1 MRWVPLILIGSALGC
16 ATATVGGQGAAQD
29 PSTLNPSQPH
39 PPGEANPVNAG
50 SSAADAALM
59 TGIAVGSSAVQRHS
73 GGCYAN
79 CPPGTTC
86 NPATGLCDDQPCH
99 GRCSSEQICDTT
111 SGPFPQC
118 VARNPEDLKIHRD
131 SPP

>member
-1 MRWVPLILIGSALGC
+1 MLRALSTVLMALAIGC
-16 ATATVGGQGAAQD
+16 ATATAGGQGAAQD
-29 PSTLNPSQPH
+29 PGTLNPSQPH
-39 PPGEANPVNAG
+39 PPGEPQQMNAG
-50 SSAADAALM
+50 SSAVDAALM
-59 TGIAVGSSAVQRHS
+59 TGIAVGGSAVQRHQ

-99 GRCSSEQICDTT
+99 GRCNSDQLCDT

-118 VARNPEDLKIHRD
+118 VSRNPEGLKIQKD
-131 SPP
+131 PAP

>member
-1 MRWVPLILIGSALGC
+1 VRLSLLLVLASAALAC

-29 PSTLNPSQPH
+29 PSNLNPSQPH
-39 PPGEANPVNAG
+39 PPGEAGQVNAG

-59 TGIAVGSSAVQRHS
+59 TGIAVGTSAVQRHN

-99 GRCSSEQICDTT
+99 GRCNSEQLCDT

-118 VARNPEDLKIHRD
+118 VARNPEDLKIHKD